1 MKEPFYR
8 DGSLLTAYCAVI
20 FLLSHQST
28 LPVPLAF
35 PHQDK
40 LSHLLVYAVMAI
52 LAWRTF
58 SHRLSGYRTV
68 ALVTVLFCSLYGMT
82 DEYHQSFIEGRN
94 SDVADW
100 LADTLGAV
108 IVAAVMGYQHRLRY
122 TVNQEQDSSALR

>member
-1 MKEPFYR
+1 
-8 DGSLLTAYCAVI
+8 
-20 FLLSHQST
+20 
-28 LPVPLAF
+28 
-35 PHQDK
+35 
-40 LSHLLVYAVMAI
+40 MAI

-94 SDVADW
+94 SGVADW

-108 IVAAVMGYQHRLRY
+108 IVAAIMGYQHRLRY
-122 TVNQEQDSSALR
+122 TVNQEQDSSALP